1 MMRTAIAR
9 RDGLRASPVTP
20 LMSAGRNTMD
30 GVRGYTLIQE
40 TTMLTEM
47 YVQVNYWLREFDR
60 AWPKRNWSAAH
71 RAWVR
76 HCVKC
81 IRAWEALARMQ

>member
-1 MMRTAIAR
+1 
-9 RDGLRASPVTP
+9 
-20 LMSAGRNTMD
+20 
-30 GVRGYTLIQE
+30 
-40 TTMLTEM
+40 MLTEM